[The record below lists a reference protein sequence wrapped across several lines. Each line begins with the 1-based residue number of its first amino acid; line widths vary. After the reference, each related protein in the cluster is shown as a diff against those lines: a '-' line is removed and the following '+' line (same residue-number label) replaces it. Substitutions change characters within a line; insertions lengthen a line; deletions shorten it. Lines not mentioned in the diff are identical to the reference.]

1 MIQEIIQARTLL
13 ATSFYKNYDIA
24 LLETQ
29 TPSGEYQTIV
39 KIYFLNQWFI
49 FNYTKYDEVIAS
61 NVIIP
66 ISFWSPFYN
75 LGSFFTFN
83 ISFNL
88 TRANLNLTENKDKK
102 NDEIENKDCTVY
114 KAIWRKKGE

>member
-1 MIQEIIQARTLL
+1 M

-24 LLETQ
+24 LLEAQ
-29 TPSGEYQTIV
+29 ATPGEYQTIV

-61 NVIIP
+61 DVIIP

-75 LGSFFTFN
+75 MGSYFTFN

-88 TRANLNLTENKDKK
+88 MRANLNLTEDKDKK
-102 NDEIENKDCTVY
+102 NEEVSISLTPTHDKY
-114 KAIWRKKGE
+114 GQ